1 MTLHVK
7 GGLLYMFLLN
17 PQDKSPIFVQ
27 LKKQILDFVALG
39 ILKEND
45 QLPSVRSLANEL
57 GINPN
62 TVAKAYQELEA
73 EGVLYTI
80 AGKGCFV
87 RQSNIDQQIVQ
98 GKIEELEYCL
108 KECRKYGVEKDMILQ
123 ILDKIY
129 SDKSSEENGKGEDHA

>member
-1 MTLHVK
+1 
-7 GGLLYMFLLN
+7 MFLLN
-17 PQDKSPIFVQ
+17 PQDKSPIFIQ

-39 ILKEND
+39 ILQEND

-62 TVAKAYQELEA
+62 TVAKAYQELEL
-73 EGVLYTI
+73 EGYLYTI

-87 RQSNIDQQIVQ
+87 KQSSVDHKVID

-108 KECRKYGVEKDMILQ
+108 QECKKYGVDLNMILQ
-123 ILDKIY
+123 KVNEIY
-129 SDKSSEENGKGEDHA
+129 TEKGGKEEDNA